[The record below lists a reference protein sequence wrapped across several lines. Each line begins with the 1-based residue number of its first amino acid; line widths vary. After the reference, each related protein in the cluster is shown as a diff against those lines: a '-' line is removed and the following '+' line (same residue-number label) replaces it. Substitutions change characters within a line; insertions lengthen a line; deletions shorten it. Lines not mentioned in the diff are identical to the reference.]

1 MLFIYRHFA
10 GKKKKIEIGLH
21 KDKNLLGRNDASN

>member
-10 GKKKKIEIGLH
+10 GKKKIEIGLH